1 MFFLKF
7 IKIIFIFFLSLIT
20 YHFTL
25 YTFSFASTDSFSISI
40 YPPLAEIT
48 IKPGLTATQSFIVQ
62 NHGPQDVKLI
72 PQILPFQ
79 PINAEGNI
87 SLITDK
93 QHFDRSINWFSL
105 ADKKINIPFLLKA
118 GEKTQLTM
126 KLNLPADSPEKD
138 LYYALTVKQ
147 QPQTATKGQTRTK
160 ITALI
165 GANVLISIKK
175 EFETKAQL
183 KIKDFDLTNKSFL
196 PNIIDSYDEIS
207 FTAELENKTKHFTK
221 TKGSLAINNSKGK
234 TIQAYKLLEKNILA
248 YSQRTISC
256 QQNPDCLLV
265 KKPFVGK
272 IKATLSTEGDSQ
284 SITFFILPIKLTA
297 ACSVLLITAFL
308 AVKINL
314 KVLQSPQKKKKT
326 GKK

>member
-25 YTFSFASTDSFSISI
+25 YTFSSASANSFSVSI

-48 IKPGLTATQSFIVQ
+48 IKPGLAITQPFIIQ
-62 NHGPQDVKLI
+62 NHSPQNVKLI

-79 PINAEGNI
+79 PINPMGNI

-93 QHFDRSINWFSL
+93 QHFDRSINWLSL
-105 ADKKINIPFLLKA
+105 SDPLKKLNTSFLLKA

-126 KLNLPADSPEKD
+126 KLKLPADCPEKD

-160 ITALI
+160 ATALI
-165 GANVLISIKK
+165 GANILISIKK
-175 EFETKAQL
+175 QFETKNHL
-183 KIKDFDLTNKSFL
+183 TIKKFDLTEKSFF
-196 PNIIDSYDEIS
+196 PGIIDSFDKIS
-207 FTAELENKTKHFTK
+207 FTAELENKNKHFTK
-221 TKGSLAINNSKGK
+221 TKGSLIIKDSKGK
-234 TIQAYKLLEKNILA
+234 TIQTYKFLEKNILA

-256 QQNPDCLLV
+256 LENPNCPLT
-265 KKPFVGK
+265 KKPFIGK
-272 IKATLSTEGDSQ
+272 IKATLSTEDDSLT
-284 SITFFILPIKLTA
+284 ITFFILPVKLTA
-297 ACSVLLITAFL
+297 ACLILLFTAIL
-308 AVKINL
+308 VIKINL
-314 KVLQSPQKKKKT
+314 KARQSPQ
-326 GKK
+326 